1 VRYFVGFSSASNG
14 TAAPTKQ
21 QAKDALAALSGAKR
35 VAESPTEEG
44 LHRFEIAGGK
54 EADLRPE
61 IFKLAVARGWVL
73 LELRRDSQS
82 LDSVFRDLTRAD
94 ERLDR
99 GSGWRDADDAAA
111 SAEKE

>member
-1 VRYFVGFSSASNG
+1 V
-14 TAAPTKQ
+14 
-21 QAKDALAALSGAKR
+21 KDALAALAGAKR
-35 VAESPTEEG
+35 VSESGTEDG
-44 LHRFEIAGGK
+44 LYRFEIAGGK

-61 IFKLAVARGWVL
+61 IFKLAVAKGWVL

-99 GSGWRDADDAAA
+99 GSGWRDT
-111 SAEKE
+111 AEAPVE